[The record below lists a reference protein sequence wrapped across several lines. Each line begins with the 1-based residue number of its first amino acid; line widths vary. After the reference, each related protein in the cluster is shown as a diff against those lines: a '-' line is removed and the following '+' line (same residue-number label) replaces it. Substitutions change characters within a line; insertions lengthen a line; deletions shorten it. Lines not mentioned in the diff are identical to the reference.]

1 MAQDMWS
8 IVNREL
14 AKIEKEKGGR
24 SATPTFDVLS
34 ETMKYAKEDRA
45 WRERK
50 NLQRQSIMS
59 ELAKDTNRLY
69 NNDDAQFQK
78 GRFKKYFDRNK
89 GNMDENTLEMGQ
101 MMLENYDRQISKNDD
116 FSKYKDG
123 MDSQMQKIDDFLKK
137 PEFEIGKEYT
147 DKEVEEFREVYQG
160 YVDFTEKF
168 TTNHADRLQLA
179 GNSHVLQDIQQGA
192 YANKFMLDSFF
203 GDKKIDETEHG
214 AYSQA
219 LASNSLEPITKYK
232 EYEKKLITHSNDSL
246 IKSMDDNAALLK
258 NYKLVAE
265 GADMSIALGKD
276 YAGQRVDP
284 DSEEAGIIDD
294 MIESLTDELGE
305 DNKRHID
312 RHSISYLDQPHM
324 KGLLDPATQ
333 PKKTKTK
340 KIELK
345 VDTTALS
352 DSTEKKYQKAL
363 ERKPDMTRDEFIK
376 NRPDLKEKELEIPT
390 LKAVKSNLQG
400 LSDKFKDISKDK
412 HVFGYN
418 KITKGKD
425 KKQLTEDGVNVQYKI
440 KVKTGSKD
448 DEGKDKYLSDVRE
461 SVSSLLDK
469 PAKLSRKYI
478 QDMDLENAKYVYE
491 VYKQDPYT
499 GKYKL
504 VEERDDIDNLI
515 KKLGY

>member
-1 MAQDMWS
+1 MWS

-168 TTNHADRLQLA
+168 TTDHADRLQLA
-179 GNSHVLQDIQQGA
+179 GNSHILQDIQQGA
-192 YANKFMLDSFF
+192 YANKFMLDSFY
-203 GDKKIDETEHG
+203 GDKKIDETEYG